1 MPTSAKGARLAKP
14 EPAFQMDLTNGVQR
28 GASILVVDDNELN
41 RDALTCLLR
50 LQQYEV
56 DGAADGREALSLIH
70 TRKYDLVVLD
80 IEMPVLH
87 GLEVLRQVRTTRSQ
101 TDLPVIMLTAR
112 GNGPD
117 IVEAFTLGANDYLVK
132 PIDCPVALARIGTHL
147 SHKRVIESLRESE
160 ERYTLAVKGANDGLW
175 DWNLVTNEVYWSPRW
190 KAMLGHEE
198 PAIGASPDEWLDRL
212 HHDDWTRV
220 RQAIAEH
227 IAHGTGHFESEHRLR
242 HRDGTYRWVHCRA
255 AAIRNKKGV
264 ATRFAGSLTDITDAK
279 LADGLTGLPN
289 RVLFLDLLERAISRT
304 ERKPDYQFALVIIG
318 LDRFKTVVHSL
329 GSTSADRVLVE
340 VAARLQA
347 SLRAYDAVTRG
358 GHSFTLARLG
368 GDEFTVLL
376 DDIGDAADA
385 VRVAE
390 RLRVALQKAFVID
403 GQEVF
408 ISARAGIAMS
418 SSGYADPEDVLRDA
432 AIALQRAKDGNR
444 CELFDKQM
452 RDRAVSR
459 LRVETDLRQAIER
472 GAFEVYYQPIVA
484 IRGGTLAGFEAL
496 VRWHHPTQG
505 MIDPANFIPV
515 AEDTEMIVL
524 IGRQVLAQS
533 CRQMVA
539 WQKQFRS
546 GAPQVICV
554 NVSSKQF
561 GDADLTSAIQSV
573 LEESGLHPSNLKLE
587 ITESSFLGDLGRAQA
602 TLRRL
607 QMLGVAWS
615 LDDFGTGYSS
625 LSYLHRLQVST
636 VKVDRSFVSRI
647 GRDDGAEMV
656 RAIAAIA
663 HNMGMDVV
671 AEGVETSEQLEWLRS
686 IGCEYAQG
694 FYFSRPVDAA
704 AATALIASAPWRSDG
719 PCAPGNA
726 VQLQMWPT
734 ESQQPA
740 RIS

>member
-1 MPTSAKGARLAKP
+1 
-14 EPAFQMDLTNGVQR
+14 MDLTNRVER

-41 RDALTCLLR
+41 RDALSCLLR
-50 LQQYEV
+50 LHQYEV
-56 DGAADGREALSLIH
+56 DGAGEGQEALSLINTH
-70 TRKYDLVVLD
+70 KYDLVVLD
-80 IEMPVLH
+80 IEMPGLNGLDVLK
-87 GLEVLRQVRTTRSQ
+87 EIRASRNQ

-112 GNGPD
+112 SHGPD
-117 IVEAFTLGANDYLVK
+117 IVEAFTLGANDYLTK

-147 SHKRVIESLRESE
+147 SHRRVVESLRESQ
-160 ERYTLAVKGANDGLW
+160 ERYTLAVHGANDGLW

-190 KAMLGHEE
+190 KGMLGYDDAE
-198 PAIGASPDEWLDRL
+198 IGVTPDEWLDRL
-212 HHDDWTRV
+212 HQDDWTRV

-227 IAHGTGHFESEHRLR
+227 IARGSGHYESEHRLR
-242 HRDGTYRWVHCRA
+242 HRDGSYRWVLCRA
-255 AAIRNKKGV
+255 AAVRNSAGV

-304 ERKPDYQFALVIIG
+304 GRRHDYQFALVILG
-318 LDRFKTVVHSL
+318 LDRFKTVNHSL
-329 GSTSADRVLVE
+329 GNAVADRLLVE
-340 VAARLQA
+340 VAHRLQTC
-347 SLRAYDAVTRG
+347 LRANDAVTRG
-358 GHSFTLARLG
+358 GHGFTLARLG

-376 DDIGDAADA
+376 DDIDDAANA

-390 RLRVALQKAFVID
+390 RLRDALHKPFVVEEEH
-403 GQEVF
+403 EVF
-408 ISARAGIAMS
+408 VSASAGITLS
-418 SSGYADPEDVLRDA
+418 SSGYTDAEDVLRDA
-432 AIALQRAKDGNR
+432 AIALQRAKEAGSSR
-444 CELFDKQM
+444 CELFDIHM

-472 GAFEVYYQPIVA
+472 GAFEVYYQPIVS

-496 VRWHHPTQG
+496 VRWRHPTQG
-505 MIDPANFIPV
+505 LIDPADFIPI

-533 CRQMVA
+533 CRQMAA
-539 WQKQFRS
+539 WHKRF
-546 GAPQVICV
+546 GMAAPGVICV

-561 GDADLTSAIQSV
+561 GDADLTSEIQNV
-573 LEESGLHPSNLKLE
+573 LEESGLHPTGLKLE
-587 ITESSFLGDLGRAQA
+587 ITESAFLGDIRRAQA

-607 QMLGVAWS
+607 QMLGVGWS

-625 LSYLHRLQVST
+625 LSYLHRLQVDT

-663 HNMGMDVV
+663 HNMGMNVV
-671 AEGVETSEQLEWLRS
+671 AEGVETAEQLEWLRA

-694 FYFSRPVDAA
+694 FYFSRPVDF
-704 AATALIASAPWRSDG
+704 ATATGLIASSPWRGDKH
-719 PCAPGNA
+719 CAPGSA
-726 VQLQMWPT
+726 VQLQMWPV
-734 ESQQPA
+734 EPHEPA
-740 RIS
+740 RVS